1 MLVRFLE
8 PIAKTMNMEQ
18 AKNFKIFLVDDDAFN
33 LNLTQHHLHEL
44 GYTNVSIFKNGT
56 DCLNHLTEK
65 PQIIFLDH
73 HMEDICGFEVLK
85 KIKRFDANIF
95 VVMLS
100 GQESMETAV
109 DSLKFGAFDYIIKGD
124 NAFNRITNVMQRIT
138 VVQEALDKAKPSVWK
153 KIAAII

>member
-1 MLVRFLE
+1 ME
-8 PIAKTMNMEQ
+8 P

-33 LNLTQHHLHEL
+33 LALTQYHLKSL
-44 GYTNVSIFKNGT
+44 GYDETVLFSSGT
-56 DCLNHLTEK
+56 DCLNQLTSR
-65 PQIIFLDH
+65 PQVIFLDH
-73 HMEDICGFEVLK
+73 NMDDISGFEVLK

-100 GQESMETAV
+100 GQENMATTI

-124 NAFNRITNVMQRIT
+124 NAPKRITDVMKRIT
-138 VVQEALDKAKPSVWK
+138 SIQEVMERSKPSVWK